1 MSPKSVN
8 SFLLGNGCILLATIF
23 WGINVPATKALIPD
37 FMTAEGISVVRL
49 VGGAILFWITSLF
62 FKCEKIRKEDWLRVF
77 LGGVVGLFGFIY
89 IFVLSLRYGSAI
101 DISIIMTLPPMF
113 VILIGVLFRHAR
125 PSLLEY
131 AGVAISFGGAVIVIL
146 AGAGSS
152 DQASSRILGDFLGIL
167 SAFCFAL
174 YLVIIEKPGKT
185 YSPLSLLR
193 WIFLFAALPALFLL
207 PDMRNMPIL
216 HTSLLTPWIEIA
228 FILFCP
234 TFIAYFLIQPAIRNI
249 GAELTSLYQY
259 LLPVVA
265 TIATVLMGLESLRW
279 TQIAAMAVIVAGMV
293 ITNLGKKKRVGDAMA
308 R

>member
-1 MSPKSVN
+1 MSDKSMN

-49 VGGAILFWITSLF
+49 VGGAILFWGTSLF
-62 FKCEKIRKEDWLRVF
+62 FKCEKIKRGDWLRVI
-77 LGGVVGLFGFIY
+77 LGGLVGLFGFIY
-89 IFVLSLRYGSAI
+89 IFILSLRYGSAI
-101 DISIIMTLPPMF
+101 DIAIIMTLPPMF
-113 VILIGVLFRHAR
+113 VILIGVVFQRLR

-131 AGVAISFGGAVIVIL
+131 AGVAVSFAGAVIVIL
-146 AGAGSS
+146 GGAGSP
-152 DQASSRILGDFLGIL
+152 DQASSNILGDFLGIL
-167 SAFCFAL
+167 SAFCYAL
-174 YLVIIEKPGKT
+174 YLVIVEKPGKT
-185 YSPLSLLR
+185 YRPLSLLR

-216 HTSLLTPWIEIA
+216 HTSLMTPWAEIA

-234 TFIAYFLIQPAIRNI
+234 TFLAYFLVQPAIKNI
-249 GAELTSLYQY
+249 GSELTSLSQY

-279 TQIAAMAVIVAGMV
+279 TQVAAMAVIIAGMI
-293 ITNLGKKKRVGDAMA
+293 ITNLGKKKRTGASGK
-308 R
+308 